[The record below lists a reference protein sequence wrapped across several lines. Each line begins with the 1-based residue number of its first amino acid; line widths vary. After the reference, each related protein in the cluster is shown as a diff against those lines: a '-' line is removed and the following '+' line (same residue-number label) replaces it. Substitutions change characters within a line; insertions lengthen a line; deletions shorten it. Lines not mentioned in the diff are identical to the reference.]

1 MSRNRLFL
9 VAGSL
14 AVAAAVSLISGIT
27 LLNRD
32 VGSYIASHYRQES
45 RDVNGTRYLC
55 TGSPKQVAT
64 TLVKYQTPAA
74 RASHTDTEYLRYRN
88 NIVTVGP
95 DGTYPCIIRVENLSA
110 GYKPRRIC
118 LPGPW
123 IHPWVPVGRFGGQP
137 GRSWRQQVRR

>member
-64 TLVKYQTPAA
+64 TLVKYQTRR
-74 RASHTDTEYLRYRN
+74 RA
-88 NIVTVGP
+88 
-95 DGTYPCIIRVENLSA
+95 
-110 GYKPRRIC
+110 RRIPTPSTC
-118 LPGPW
+118 
-123 IHPWVPVGRFGGQP
+123 VTATT
-137 GRSWRQQVRR
+137 S

>member
-9 VAGSL
+9 VAGIL

-74 RASHTDTEYLRYRN
+74 RVAYRHR
-88 NIVTVGP
+88 VP
-95 DGTYPCIIRVENLSA
+95 ALPQQHRDGRTRRHLSVHH
-110 GYKPRRIC
+110 PRRK
-118 LPGPW
+118 P
-123 IHPWVPVGRFGGQP
+123 Q
-137 GRSWRQQVRR
+137 RRI

>member
-9 VAGSL
+9 VAGIL

-110 GYKPRRIC
+110 GYNHGAYVF
-118 LPGPW
+118 LGPGFTPGS
-123 IHPWVPVGRFGGQP
+123 PSAVRGQP

>member
-88 NIVTVGP
+88 NVVTVGP

-110 GYKPRRIC
+110 GYNHGAYVF
-118 LPGPW
+118 LGPGFTPGS
-123 IHPWVPVGRFGGQP
+123 PSGGSGGSP
-137 GRSWRQQVRR
+137 GGPGGSK

>member
-9 VAGSL
+9 VAGIL

-110 GYKPRRIC
+110 GYNH
-118 LPGPW
+118 GA
-123 IHPWVPVGRFGGQP
+123 
-137 GRSWRQQVRR
+137 

>member
-1 MSRNRLFL
+1 MASMSRNRLFL

-95 DGTYPCIIRVENLSA
+95 TAPIRASSA
-110 GYKPRRIC
+110 SKTSAPDITTAHMSSWALDSPLGPRRAVRGS
-118 LPGPW
+118 PGGP
-123 IHPWVPVGRFGGQP
+123 GG
-137 GRSWRQQVRR
+137 SK

>member
-74 RASHTDTEYLRYRN
+74 RASHTDTELPALPQQHR
-88 NIVTVGP
+88 
-95 DGTYPCIIRVENLSA
+95 DGRTRRHLSVHH
-110 GYKPRRIC
+110 PRRK
-118 LPGPW
+118 P
-123 IHPWVPVGRFGGQP
+123 Q
-137 GRSWRQQVRR
+137 RRI